1 MGSIPTARCSP
12 RESPGP
18 WRTPWLPSS
27 YRLRDEETEAQRG
40 FAMGHVCPAA
50 ERPRSW
56 DRSPWGPKPC
66 FGVALPGGAE
76 RRCWG
81 PLELRPPW
89 ETPQLQQQ
97 QAHMLG
103 PAPGPGRRAGAM
115 QSQPSSAGPG
125 GDRESPP
132 QELRSGQGLPM
143 PGGSTGTLSPNSSLW
158 NSERMHFCCP
168 SPKSVTLGHSRP
180 GNYTPSPHTPH
191 CGQDTGTPCLAQVKG
206 HFLLPWVN
214 ARALLHLCPHQEPGP
229 RLYWAAA
236 LLLCPGPPSQ

>member
-1 MGSIPTARCSP
+1 MWRAFRALWGLSVSQRAHTAAWSKQRSGFWCESLGPGLCCFGFSILTQMGSIPTARCSP

-40 FAMGHVCPAA
+40 FAMGHVCLAA

-125 GDRESPP
+125 ETGRVLLGS
-132 QELRSGQGLPM
+132 SGRGKA
-143 PGGSTGTLSPNSSLW
+143 S
-158 NSERMHFCCP
+158 
-168 SPKSVTLGHSRP
+168 
-180 GNYTPSPHTPH
+180 
-191 CGQDTGTPCLAQVKG
+191 PCLGVAQ
-206 HFLLPWVN
+206 
-214 ARALLHLCPHQEPGP
+214 GP
-229 RLYWAAA
+229 
-236 LLLCPGPPSQ
+236 